1 MRNGGSDKVCQ
12 LTGDVDWETGRPT
25 AARTLANF
33 GLDAVDL
40 GFPVEHA
47 GKLLLLFGDSWPP
60 HHPGGPAG
68 ELPPDDAVGVVLRQA
83 PPDDDG
89 KCLELRINEKS
100 GPAPIFA
107 PATIV
112 GPTPVKQGFF
122 NVPSGGVSAVGGLY
136 GFFWTDH
143 CSAPAHLEPSLEAP
157 LRRPPANAACPE
169 TDGRNSIGRGV
180 MARSDDD
187 GRTFGRVAPLPTG
200 FVYATAVNAELL
212 ADLPED
218 QRRGVFIFAVP
229 RYRASVPYLAK
240 APVETLADPAT
251 WRFFTG
257 RTANG
262 QPSWA
267 TYEDWQ
273 RGAAAGMWKP
283 PGDAGIFVP
292 VVPAGYCVGEFSITW
307 NRPLGRWLMLHQ
319 CARRVFARI
328 AAAPWGSWSTPTEIL
343 GDGDGVGCRLVMLP
357 QGCGNRRD
365 YWPGKH
371 GSGKFV
377 PGGFYA
383 PYVLDRYTTAGGP
396 GRRSTI
402 YWLVSTWNPYEVS
415 VMRTTLELGTR

>member
-1 MRNGGSDKVCQ
+1 
-12 LTGDVDWETGRPT
+12 
-25 AARTLANF
+25 
-33 GLDAVDL
+33 
-40 GFPVEHA
+40 
-47 GKLLLLFGDSWPP
+47 
-60 HHPGGPAG
+60 
-68 ELPPDDAVGVVLRQA
+68 
-83 PPDDDG
+83 
-89 KCLELRINEKS
+89 
-100 GPAPIFA
+100 
-107 PATIV
+107 
-112 GPTPVKQGFF
+112 
-122 NVPSGGVSAVGGLY
+122 
-136 GFFWTDH
+136 
-143 CSAPAHLEPSLEAP
+143 
-157 LRRPPANAACPE
+157 
-169 TDGRNSIGRGV
+169 

-200 FVYATAVNAELL
+200 FVYATAVNAERL

-229 RYRASVPYLAK
+229 RYRASVPYLAR
-240 APVETLADPAT
+240 APVETLADPLT

-273 RGAAAGMWKP
+273 RGAAAGAWKP

-328 AAAPWGSWSTPTEIL
+328 AATPWGSWSTPTEIL
-343 GDGDGVGCRLVMLP
+343 GVGCRLVMLP